1 MFPTFFTIPQTKI
14 HIFTSTVFISPDTCN
29 GSKYATVIFSIWQK
43 FQQPL
48 FYICFQR
55 PLFYNHMLKPVSV
68 QILSTSFFSSS
79 NKDSYIQY
87 SPNYFYQDSYFFLN
101 FFPILFNIHSLFF
114 SLLITLGLANYFLMT
129 QTTMR

>member
-1 MFPTFFTIPQTKI
+1 MLKPVSVQILFLFLKQRF
-14 HIFTSTVFISPDTCN
+14 IFSLQLFLFLLTH
-29 GSKYATVIFSIWQK
+29 ATVIFSIWQK

-101 FFPILFNIHSLFF
+101 FFPRLFNIHSLFF
-114 SLLITLGLANYFLMT
+114 SLWLTLGLANYFLMT